1 MTDPLITLLLGV
13 LVVAVL
19 LVLLFPGRSLLARL
33 ARGKQDAARVMME
46 DALKH
51 AYDCEYKGVTATISS
66 IAGALAI
73 PVDEASRLAA
83 RLESHRLVSQ
93 NPDSLVLTPEGR
105 SYALRV
111 LRIHRLWERYL
122 ADETSVRE
130 SDWHQEAELQEHR
143 LTTAQADALA
153 AQMGNPQLDPHG
165 DPIPSSNGELPS
177 REGQS
182 LTELSNG
189 AVAQIVHIEDEP
201 PTIYAQ
207 LVAEGLY
214 PGMQVV
220 MLEQTRGR
228 VRFEANGDEVVLA
241 PLLARNIT
249 VLPLPEGRKLKGPFR
264 TLAAA
269 GPGEKVTVLAISRA
283 CRGAQRRRLM
293 DLGIVPGTV
302 IEPELSS
309 LGGDPVAYIV
319 RGTLVALRRQQ
330 AEQIFVKPP
339 EPSA

>member
-1 MTDPLITLLLGV
+1 MTDPLITLLLGA
-13 LVVAVL
+13 LVVMVFL
-19 LVLLFPGRSLLARL
+19 FVLFPGRSLLARL
-33 ARGKQDAARVMME
+33 ARGKQDAARVMVE

-51 AYDCEYKGVTATISS
+51 AYDCEYKRVTATIPS
-66 IAGALAI
+66 IAGALSI
-73 PVDEASRLAA
+73 SVDEASRLAA
-83 RLESHRLVSQ
+83 RLESLRLVTQS
-93 NPDSLVLTPEGR
+93 PDSLTLTPEGR

-111 LRIHRLWERYL
+111 VRIHRIWERYL
-122 ADETSVRE
+122 ADETSVHE
-130 SDWHQEAELQEHR
+130 SDWHREAELQEHR
-143 LTTAQADALA
+143 LTSAEADALA
-153 AQMGNPQLDPHG
+153 AHLGNPQLDPHG
-165 DPIPSSNGELPS
+165 DPIPTSSGELPT
-177 REGQS
+177 RAGQS
-182 LTELSNG
+182 LTQLPDGE
-189 AVAQIVHIEDEP
+189 VAQIVHIEDEP
-201 PTIYAQ
+201 HAVYVQ

-220 MLEQTRGR
+220 MLEQTRER
-228 VRFEANGDEVVLA
+228 VRFEANGEEVVLA

-264 TLAAA
+264 TLASAA
-269 GPGEKVTVLAISRA
+269 PGEKVTVLAISRA

-319 RGTLVALRRQQ
+319 RGALVALRRQQ
-330 AEQIFVKPP
+330 AEQIFIKPP